1 MFRLFINEEEGQ
13 TTVEYLLIIAV
24 VVVAVSVLGSTVKKN
39 IGGVVQGVFDGI
51 NKKVGKL
58 MNAANQE

>member
-39 IGGVVQGVFDGI
+39 IGGVVDGVFKGI
-51 NKKVGKL
+51 NEKVGKL
-58 MNAANQE
+58 MTAANE

>member
-39 IGGVVQGVFDGI
+39 IGGVVDGVFKGI
-51 NKKVGKL
+51 NDKVGKL
-58 MNAANQE
+58 MKAANE

>member
-39 IGGVVQGVFDGI
+39 IGGVVDGVFKGI
-51 NKKVGKL
+51 NDKVSKL
-58 MNAANQE
+58 MKAANE

>member
-39 IGGVVQGVFDGI
+39 IGGVVDGVFKGI
-51 NKKVGKL
+51 NEKVGKL
-58 MNAANQE
+58 MKAANE